1 MAVTKADFQASGN
14 TPHESET
21 LKIFV
26 SGNAKTLAVVFQ
38 KLGRIKSG
46 PAPLWA
52 SNLDN
57 TANTSVSVNALLT
70 SLEISICCAP
80 KPKAPSY
87 DNVSTEK
94 TEEKC

>member
-14 TPHESET
+14 TPHESEA
-21 LKIFV
+21 LKTCV
-26 SGNAKTLAVVFQ
+26 SGNTKALAVIFQ
-38 KLGRIKSG
+38 KLGGIESG

-57 TANTSVSVNALLT
+57 TANTSVSVNALLK
-70 SLEISICCAP
+70 LLRLSICCAP
-80 KPKAPSY
+80 KSKAPSHN
-87 DNVSTEK
+87 NVSTEK